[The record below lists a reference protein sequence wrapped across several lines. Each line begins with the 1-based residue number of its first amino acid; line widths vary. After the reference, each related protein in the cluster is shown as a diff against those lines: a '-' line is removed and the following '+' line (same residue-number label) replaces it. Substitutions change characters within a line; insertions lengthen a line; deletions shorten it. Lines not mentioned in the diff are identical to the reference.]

1 MCLPPRIII
10 VASADTLNPMR
21 LLPVLCLLVLAAC
34 FGCSREEPAATP
46 VAAEQ
51 PAPAPEEV
59 LYELNFGEN
68 IEASR
73 LLRGLY
79 DSEGPWRWTART
91 FSVSLDRPR
100 ADSPLYVELDFALAK
115 PLMDQFQSVTL
126 SASANGHDV
135 GSETFTQDGRYLF
148 SKPLPP
154 EALTSERIRID
165 FELDKAQNQG
175 GQGGRELG
183 LIAVSLA
190 LKGREEST
198 GFLNDQLSRAQ
209 RGYREIIRKRDLR
222 LSLEK
227 QNELMKLFH
236 ELDVWDNMWFQG
248 IKIIKNPCDLWMMQ
262 QIMHEI
268 KPDFVVETGTMRGGS
283 ALYWA
288 HTLSGLG
295 LENSKV
301 LTVDVTDE
309 AQEAAERTLWKKH
322 VQFFHGS
329 STDPAIVEQISQIV
343 KGKTVLVVLDSDH
356 TMKHV
361 REELRLFSPLVSAG
375 SYIVVEDTHYDSV
388 PTHPERGPGPMAA
401 VNAFLR
407 DGGSALF
414 EQDVTREAM
423 VMTFNPGGW
432 LRRKIK

>member
-1 MCLPPRIII
+1 
-10 VASADTLNPMR
+10 MR
-21 LLPVLCLLVLAAC
+21 KTTVCCLLFLAAW
-34 FGCSREEPAATP
+34 FGCSREEPAPAP
-46 VAAEQ
+46 VGAEQ
-51 PAPAPEEV
+51 PAPVPQEV
-59 LYELNFGEN
+59 LYELNFAEN
-68 IEASR
+68 IEPSR

-79 DSEGPWRWTART
+79 DSEGAWRWTART
-91 FSVSLDRPR
+91 FSVSLDRPQ
-100 ADSPLYVELDFALAK
+100 AESPVYVELEFALAK
-115 PLMDQFQSVTL
+115 TLMDQFGEVTL
-126 SASANGHDV
+126 TARANGFDV
-135 GSETFTQDGRYLF
+135 GRQTYGKDGNYLF
-148 SKPLPP
+148 TRPLPS
-154 EALTSERIRID
+154 EAIEGDRIEVE
-165 FELDKAQNQG
+165 FELDKAKESTG
-175 GQGGRELG
+175 AGDRELG
-183 LIAVSLA
+183 LIAISVA
-190 LKGREEST
+190 LKGFEST
-198 GFLNDQLSRAQ
+198 KSYGNDQLTMAVE
-209 RGYREIIRKRDLR
+209 GYREIIRKRDLS

-236 ELDVWDNMWFQG
+236 DLDIWDNMWFQG

-268 KPDFVVETGTMRGGS
+268 RPDFIVETGTMRGGS

-301 LTVDVTDE
+301 LTVDVADE
-309 AQEAAERTLWKKH
+309 VQEAAQRPLWKKH

-329 STDPAIVEQISQIV
+329 STDPAIVEQIAQIV
-343 KGKTVLVVLDSDH
+343 EGKTVLVVLDSDH

-361 REELRLFSPLVSAG
+361 GEELRLYSPLVSSG

-407 DGGSALF
+407 EGGSELF

-432 LRRKIK
+432 LRRKVD

>member
-1 MCLPPRIII
+1 MCLPPKIII
-10 VASADTLNPMR
+10 VDSAGAVNLMR
-21 LLPVLCLLVLAAC
+21 LLTVLCLFVLAVC

-59 LYELNFGEN
+59 FYELNFGEN

-73 LLRGLY
+73 LLRGFY

-91 FSVSLDRPR
+91 FSVSLDCPR
-100 ADSPLYVELDFALAK
+100 ADPPLYVELDFALAK
-115 PLMDQFQSVTL
+115 TLMDRFQSVTL
-126 SASANGHDV
+126 SASANGHDL

-154 EALTSERIRID
+154 EALTSEQIRID
-165 FELDKAQNQG
+165 FELDKAQDQG

-190 LKGREEST
+190 LKGRDESA
-198 GFLNDQLSRAQ
+198 GFRNDQLSRAQ

-309 AQEAAERTLWKKH
+309 AQEAAERPLWKRH

-329 STDPAIVEQISQIV
+329 STDPAIVGQIAQIV

-361 REELRLFSPLVSAG
+361 REELRLYSPLVSAG

-407 DGGSALF
+407 DGGGELF

>member
-1 MCLPPRIII
+1 
-10 VASADTLNPMR
+10 MR
-21 LLPVLCLLVLAAC
+21 LPSVLCLLVLAAC
-34 FGCSREEPAATP
+34 FGCSREEPEGTP
-46 VAAEQ
+46 VATEQ
-51 PAPAPEEV
+51 PASAPEKV
-59 LYELNFGEN
+59 LYELNLGEN

-79 DSEGPWRWTART
+79 DSEGAWRWTARA
-91 FSVSLDRPR
+91 FAVSLDRPQ
-100 ADSPLYVELDFALAK
+100 AESPVYVELEFSLAK
-115 PLMDQFQSVTL
+115 TLMDQLGPVTL
-126 SASANGHDV
+126 TARANGFDV
-135 GSETFTQDGRYLF
+135 GGETYEKEGSYLF
-148 SKPLPP
+148 TKPLPA
-154 EALTSERIRID
+154 EAIEGDRIEIE
-165 FELDKAQNQG
+165 FELDKAKESKG
-175 GQGGRELG
+175 PGDRELG
-183 LIAVSLA
+183 LIATSIA
-190 LKGREEST
+190 LKGFDST
-198 GFLNDQLSRAQ
+198 KSYGNDQLTLALE
-209 RGYREIIRKRDLR
+209 GYREIIRKRDVR

-295 LENSKV
+295 LENAKV
-301 LTVDVTDE
+301 LTVDVADE
-309 AQEAAERTLWKKH
+309 TQEAAERPLWKKH

-329 STDPAIVEQISQIV
+329 STDPAIVTQIAQLV
-343 KGKTVLVVLDSDH
+343 QGKTVLVVLDSDH

-361 REELRLFSPLVSAG
+361 REELRLYSGLVSAG

-401 VNAFLR
+401 VNAFLQE
-407 DGGSALF
+407 GGSELF
-414 EQDVTREAM
+414 EQDITREAM

-432 LRRKIK
+432 LKRKVE

>member
-1 MCLPPRIII
+1 
-10 VASADTLNPMR
+10 MR
-21 LLPVLCLLVLAAC
+21 LRTVLYFLVLAAC
-34 FGCSREEPAATP
+34 FGCSREDPGPTP
-46 VAAEQ
+46 VASEQ
-51 PAPAPEEV
+51 AAHIPDEI

-91 FSVSLDRPR
+91 FSVSLDRPN
-100 ADSPLYVELDFALAK
+100 AKPPLYVELDFALAK
-115 PLMDQFQSVTL
+115 PLMDQFESVTL
-126 SASANGHDV
+126 SASANGHDA
-135 GSETFTQDGRYLF
+135 GSEKFTEDGRYLF
-148 SKPLPP
+148 SKPLPA
-154 EALTSERIRID
+154 EALTSEKIQID

-198 GFLNDQLSRAQ
+198 AFLDDQLNRAQ
-209 RGYREIIRKRDLR
+209 QGYREIIRKRDVR

-295 LENSKV
+295 LEDAKV
-301 LTVDVTDE
+301 LTVDVADE
-309 AQEAAERTLWKKH
+309 TQEAAERSLWKKH

-329 STDPAIVEQISQIV
+329 STDPAIVAQIAQLV
-343 KGKTVLVVLDSDH
+343 QGKTVLVVLDSDH

-361 REELRLFSPLVSAG
+361 REELRLYSGLVSTG

-401 VNAFLR
+401 VNAFLQE
-407 DGGSALF
+407 GGSELF
-414 EQDVTREAM
+414 EQDITREAM

-432 LRRKIK
+432 LKRKVE

>member
-1 MCLPPRIII
+1 
-10 VASADTLNPMR
+10 MR
-21 LLPVLCLLVLAAC
+21 LRTVLCLLLLAAC
-34 FGCSREEPAATP
+34 FGCSREEPPAAP

-51 PAPAPEEV
+51 PAPAPAPQEV

-79 DSEGPWRWTART
+79 GSEGPWRWTERA
-91 FSVSLDRPR
+91 FSVSLDRPL
-100 ADSPLYVELDFALAK
+100 ADPPLYVELNFALAK
-115 PLMDQFQSVTL
+115 ALMDQFQPVTL
-126 SASANGHDV
+126 SASANGHEL

-154 EALTSERIRID
+154 EALTLERIRID
-165 FELDKAQNQG
+165 FEPDKAQNQG

-198 GFLNDQLSRAQ
+198 GYRNDQLSRAQ

-301 LTVDVTDE
+301 LTVDVKDE
-309 AQEAAERTLWKKH
+309 AHEAAERPLWKKH

-329 STDPAIVEQISQIV
+329 STDPAIVGQIAQIV

-361 REELRLFSPLVSAG
+361 REELRLYSPLVSAG

-388 PTHPERGPGPMAA
+388 PTHPERGPGPMSA

-407 DGGSALF
+407 EGGGELF

-432 LRRKIK
+432 LKRKIK

>member
-1 MCLPPRIII
+1 
-10 VASADTLNPMR
+10 MR
-21 LLPVLCLLVLAAC
+21 LRTVLCLLVLAAC

-46 VAAEQ
+46 IAAEQ
-51 PAPAPEEV
+51 PAPEEV

-126 SASANGHDV
+126 SARANGHDV
-135 GSETFTQDGRYLF
+135 GGETFTQDGRYLF

-236 ELDVWDNMWFQG
+236 GLDVWDNMWFQG

-268 KPDFVVETGTMRGGS
+268 KPDFVVET
-283 ALYWA
+283 APC
-288 HTLSGLG
+288 
-295 LENSKV
+295 
-301 LTVDVTDE
+301 
-309 AQEAAERTLWKKH
+309 AADRH
-322 VQFFHGS
+322 FIGR
-329 STDPAIVEQISQIV
+329 I
-343 KGKTVLVVLDSDH
+343 
-356 TMKHV
+356 
-361 REELRLFSPLVSAG
+361 R
-375 SYIVVEDTHYDSV
+375 
-388 PTHPERGPGPMAA
+388 
-401 VNAFLR
+401 
-407 DGGSALF
+407 
-414 EQDVTREAM
+414 
-423 VMTFNPGGW
+423 
-432 LRRKIK
+432 

>member
-1 MCLPPRIII
+1 MCLPPKIII
-10 VASADTLNPMR
+10 VDSAGAVNLMR
-21 LLPVLCLLVLAAC
+21 LLTVLCLFVLAVC

-51 PAPAPEEV
+51 PAPEEV
-59 LYELNFGEN
+59 FYELNFGEN

-73 LLRGLY
+73 LLRGFY
-79 DSEGPWRWTART
+79 DSEGPWRWTARA
-91 FSVSLDRPR
+91 FSGSLDRPK

-126 SASANGHDV
+126 SASANGHNA
-135 GSETFTQDGRYLF
+135 GSETFTADGRYLF
-148 SKPLPP
+148 SKLLPP
-154 EALTSERIRID
+154 EALTSDRIRID
-165 FELDKAQNQG
+165 FELDKAQNRG

-190 LKGREEST
+190 LKGRDEST
-198 GFLNDQLSRAQ
+198 EFLNDQLSRAQ
-209 RGYREIIRKRDLR
+209 RSYREIIRKRDLK

-236 ELDVWDNMWFQG
+236 ELDVWDSMWFDG

-309 AQEAAERTLWKKH
+309 AQEAAERPLWKKH

-329 STDPAIVEQISQIV
+329 STDPAIVGRIDQIV

-356 TMKHV
+356 RMKHV
-361 REELRLFSPLVSAG
+361 REELRLYSPLVSAG

-407 DGGSALF
+407 DGGGELF